1 MAFREEG
8 RAWFSANVPKDWV
21 QRRNAEESM
30 EARFAYL
37 RSWQRKLFDAGWAGI
52 SWPKEY
58 GGGGGGVIEHGVFTQ
73 ERGRAGAP
81 PPAHELGVGPSG
93 ATLTAVGAD
102 VHKRH

>member
-37 RSWQRKLFDAGWAGI
+37 RAWQRKMFDAGWAGI

-58 GGGGGGVIEHGVFTQ
+58 GG
-73 ERGRAGAP
+73 RGAP
-81 PPAHELGVGPSG
+81 PVEPGNFTPGKAPPPDPPLRNVPRLGVSWRTIISSP
-93 ATLTAVGAD
+93 
-102 VHKRH
+102 

>member
-1 MAFREEG
+1 MAFREEV

-37 RSWQRKLFDAGWAGI
+37 RAWQRKMFDAGWAGI

-58 GGGGGGVIEHGVFTQ
+58 GGRGAALVGQGIFTQ
-73 ERGRAGAP
+73 GKARAPAP
-81 PPAHELGVGPSG
+81 PLAHALGVGLIG
-93 ATLTAVGAD
+93 ATIISSSHQT
-102 VHKRH
+102 